1 MYDLYFADETS
12 MPCSRFKRFR
22 NFNKKDKNVPYGT
35 FSHSFTQEHVLES
48 QLLPAV
54 QLSEDL
60 VDELERHDITETAR
74 LFLRSPHSSLN
85 SRGEAYVIAFDE
97 LLVLLWKP
105 DSATVYNLV
114 KLENSEVTDLSG
126 EIEDENEELIVL
138 RFETDE
144 KAYSMWFP
152 EANADDVVE
161 FINTWKVYIAHLGE
175 DEFLEESV
183 QEEQAAEPESE
194 ENEIHYVPDI
204 REVDQKDLPRTV
216 LFGTLLIDQMADQD
230 NNITSTDLEYL
241 SMVISNTDLL
251 SMCITNFKKHVSE
264 EILTI
269 IKDDFN
275 DAQKLML
282 VSNMA
287 DLAFR
292 DGEPHELEL
301 VRINEIVKA
310 IDFASSK
317 LDQLMEVFRVKNDP
331 AVLEDY

>member
-35 FSHSFTQEHVLES
+35 FSHSFTQENVLQS

-85 SRGEAYVIAFDE
+85 SRGEAYVIGFDE

-114 KLENSEVTDLSG
+114 KLENSEVLDLVG
-126 EIEDENEELIVL
+126 EVEDDNEELIVL
-138 RFETDE
+138 RFLTEE

-152 EANADDVVE
+152 EANADAVVE
-161 FINTWKVYIAHLGE
+161 FINTWKVYIAHL
-175 DEFLEESV
+175 DEEEFDEGAV
-183 QEEQAAEPESE
+183 EEEQEVEASSE
-194 ENEIHYVPDI
+194 DDIHYVPDI

-251 SMCITNFKKHVSE
+251 SMCITNFKKHVSD

-269 IKDDFN
+269 IKEDFN
-275 DAQKLML
+275 DSQKLML

-310 IDFASSK
+310 IDFETSK
-317 LDQLMEVFRVKNDP
+317 LAELMEVFRVKNDP

>member
-22 NFNKKDKNVPYGT
+22 NFNKKDMNVPYGT
-35 FSHSFTQEHVLES
+35 FSHSFTQEHVLQN

-60 VDELERHDITETAR
+60 VNELERHDITETAR
-74 LFLRSPHSSLN
+74 LFLRSPHSSLT

-105 DSATVYNLV
+105 DSATIYNLV
-114 KLENSEVTDLSG
+114 KLENTEVTDLSG
-126 EIEDENEELIVL
+126 EIEDDNEELIVL
-138 RFETDE
+138 RFETED
-144 KAYSMWFP
+144 KVYSMWFP

-161 FINTWKVYIAHLGE
+161 FINTWKVYIAHLD
-175 DEFLEESV
+175 DENFLEEEL
-183 QEEQAAEPESE
+183 QEEAEVELESE
-194 ENEIHYVPDI
+194 EDVHYVPDI

-269 IKDDFN
+269 IKEDFN

-301 VRINEIVKA
+301 VRINEIIKA

-317 LDQLMEVFRVKNDP
+317 LEQLMEVFRVKNDP
-331 AVLEDY
+331 AVLEGY